1 MKVGENFTA
10 SESITLA
17 IRQSNSSRSSSN
29 SRVMTELQRD
39 APLFDKMLVIRLQS
53 GLQEARQIPL
63 TVRII
68 PGIRPT
74 SIHGQNEKLFH
85 FEVSR

>member
-1 MKVGENFTA
+1 
-10 SESITLA
+10 
-17 IRQSNSSRSSSN
+17 
-29 SRVMTELQRD
+29 MTELQRD
-39 APLFDKMLVIRLQS
+39 SPLFDKILVIRLQS
-53 GLQEARQIPL
+53 GIQEARQIPL

-85 FEVSR
+85 FEVSYG

>member
-1 MKVGENFTA
+1 VINCHNRLVIIS
-10 SESITLA
+10 SES
-17 IRQSNSSRSSSN
+17 SR
-29 SRVMTELQRD
+29 RMTELQRD
-39 APLFDKMLVIRLQS
+39 SPLFDKMLVIRLQS
-53 GLQEARQIPL
+53 GIQEARQIPL

-85 FEVSR
+85 FEVSCLDNPA

>member
-1 MKVGENFTA
+1 
-10 SESITLA
+10 
-17 IRQSNSSRSSSN
+17 
-29 SRVMTELQRD
+29 MTELQRD
-39 APLFDKMLVIRLQS
+39 SPLFDKILVIRLQS
-53 GLQEARQIPL
+53 GTQEARQIPL

-85 FEVSR
+85 FEVSCVDNPEYT

>member
-1 MKVGENFTA
+1 
-10 SESITLA
+10 
-17 IRQSNSSRSSSN
+17 
-29 SRVMTELQRD
+29 MTELHRD
-39 APLFDKMLVIRLQS
+39 APLFDKILMIKLMS

-74 SIHGQNEKLFH
+74 NINGQNEKLFH
-85 FEVSR
+85 LEVGVMDLTSRDLVVKCISWLSCM

>member
-1 MKVGENFTA
+1 
-10 SESITLA
+10 
-17 IRQSNSSRSSSN
+17 
-29 SRVMTELQRD
+29 MTELQRD
-39 APLFDKMLVIRLQS
+39 APFFDKVLVIRLQS

-68 PGIRPT
+68 PGIRPS

-85 FEVSR
+85 VEVCSARCYIVTWFRLAMTSEGN

>member
-1 MKVGENFTA
+1 
-10 SESITLA
+10 
-17 IRQSNSSRSSSN
+17 
-29 SRVMTELQRD
+29 MTELHRD
-39 APLFDKMLVIRLQS
+39 APLFDKILMIKLMS

-74 SIHGQNEKLFH
+74 NIHGQNEKLFH
-85 FEVSR
+85 LEVGLCGSDQSRLGC

>member
-1 MKVGENFTA
+1 MRVIHKKFQWPFLSSV
-10 SESITLA
+10 LA
-17 IRQSNSSRSSSN
+17 
-29 SRVMTELQRD
+29 MTELHRE
-39 APLFDKMLVIRLQS
+39 APLFDKILMIKLTS

-74 SIHGQNEKLFH
+74 TIHGQNEKLFH
-85 FEVSR
+85 LEVGVIGSNQSELGC